1 MSAGVRAVPAPWP
14 AGTPGLDPRWSRFV
28 TATDRAGVE
37 RTWHVLD
44 TGPEPTGPEPTG
56 PGRTGPEPTGPE
68 RTGPS
73 GDGSSSTTVSTTLL
87 CVHGNPTWS
96 YLWRRFLAAAPAGW
110 RVVAV
115 DQLGMGYSERPTAP
129 RTLAER
135 IDDLGV
141 LTDALELTGP
151 VVTLAHDWGGPVSL
165 GWALA
170 HGPQLRAVVLA
181 NTAVHQPDAVA
192 PPALLR
198 LAGAVRTTVC
208 VTTPAFVATTAALS
222 RPALEP
228 AIRRAL
234 AAPYRSS
241 ARRQAVGDF
250 VADIPFASDHPS
262 RPTLDALAAGVATL
276 DVPALIVWGPR
287 DPVFGEV
294 HLRDLQRR
302 LPHADVQRYAG
313 ASHLVT
319 EDAPQSV
326 EHVWRWLAD
335 LEPPAPSGL
344 PSDFPSDLMSDL
356 PPQPTAP
363 APVVPLWSVLDH
375 RADDPSPAVV
385 EMSGKGDERWGYG
398 SFTSFALL
406 RQRVRDLAA
415 GLAAH
420 GVEPGHRVAVLVPP
434 GVDLTATV
442 YACWR
447 AGAVVVVADAGLGLR
462 SLGRAL
468 RSAGPDHVVGFP
480 AALAAVAALRVPG
493 SRIVTG
499 WPNGAVR
506 RSLGA
511 RHTLDELAL
520 LGEAYPLP
528 PVPAEDD
535 EAAVLFTSG
544 ATGPAKGVVYRF
556 RQLHAQL
563 ELVRTVCRIGP
574 TDRFVAAFAPFA
586 LYGPALGIPAVVP
599 DMDVT
604 RPGTLTARALA
615 RAIGAIEATV
625 VFASPAALRNVV
637 ATQGALTRTERAALA
652 TVRTV
657 LSAGA
662 PVPLDL
668 LVAVQELVPDAEV
681 HTPYGMT
688 EALPVTDVTLA
699 QVLEAGTGNGV
710 CVGRPLAGVTVRVSP
725 LDAAGA
731 AEGELTDDAEV
742 TGEICVAA
750 AHVKDRYDRLWAAE
764 RASSRTVGW
773 HRTGDVGHLDAV
785 GRLWV
790 EGRLGHVITSAA
802 GPITP
807 VGPEQ
812 RIQQLDGVAAAA
824 VAGVGPAGTQQVVAA
839 VVPVAPHRVGLAA
852 PELAAAV
859 RAAAQVE
866 LSAVLVVPD
875 LPVDIRHASK
885 VDRAAVARW
894 ATRVLSGGSVRRS
907 W

>member
-1 MSAGVRAVPAPWP
+1 MSVGVRDLPAPWP
-14 AGTPGLDPRWSRFV
+14 PGTAGLDTRWSRFV

-44 TGPEPTGPEPTG
+44 TGQPEVGSEP
-56 PGRTGPEPTGPE
+56 
-68 RTGPS
+68 
-73 GDGSSSTTVSTTLL
+73 VTLL

-96 YLWRRFLAAAPAGW
+96 YLWRRFLASAPAGW

-115 DQLGMGYSERPTAP
+115 DQLGMGYSERTPEP

-141 LTDALELTGP
+141 LGEALQITGP
-151 VVTLAHDWGGPVSL
+151 VVTLAHDWGGPISL

-170 HGPQLRAVVLA
+170 HRDQLRAVVLA

-192 PPALLR
+192 PPAVLR
-198 LAGAVRTTVC
+198 LANAVRTTVC
-208 VTTPAFVATTAALS
+208 VTTPAFVATAAGLS
-222 RPALEP
+222 RPALDP

-234 AAPYRSS
+234 AAPYGSS
-241 ARRQAVGDF
+241 MRRQAVGDF
-250 VADIPFASDHPS
+250 VADIPFGADHPS
-262 RPTLDALAAGVATL
+262 RPALDALATGITAL
-276 DVPALIVWGPR
+276 HVPALIVWGPR
-287 DPVFGEV
+287 DPVFGEI

-302 LPHADVQRYAG
+302 LPHADVQRYPG

-335 LEPPAPSGL
+335 LEQTAVPRAPHTPL
-344 PSDFPSDLMSDL
+344 
-356 PPQPTAP
+356 T
-363 APVVPLWSVLDH
+363 VVPLWSVLDH
-375 RADDPSPAVV
+375 RADDPTPAVV
-385 EMSGKGDERWGYG
+385 QMSAKTHDRWSQGN
-398 SFTSFALL
+398 STSFAHL

-415 GLAAH
+415 GMAAH
-420 GVEPGHRVAVLVPP
+420 GVRPGDRVAVLVPP
-434 GVDLTATV
+434 GIDLTATV

-447 AGAVVVVADAGLGLR
+447 AGATVVVADAGLGLR
-462 SLGRAL
+462 ALGRAL
-468 RSAGPDHVVGFP
+468 SSAGPDHVVGFP
-480 AALAAVAALRVPG
+480 AALAAIAALRVPG

-499 WPNGAVR
+499 WPSAPVR
-506 RSLGA
+506 RSLGV
-511 RHTLDELAL
+511 RYTLDELAL

-528 PVPAEDD
+528 PAPTEDD
-535 EAAVLFTSG
+535 VAAVLFTSG

-574 TDRFVAAFAPFA
+574 SDRFVAAFAPFA
-586 LYGPALGIPAVVP
+586 LYGPALGIPVVVP

-615 RAIGAIEATV
+615 RAVRAVAATV

-637 ATQGALTRTERAALA
+637 ATQGELTRAERAALA
-652 TVRTV
+652 TVTTV

-668 LVAVQELVPDAEV
+668 LTAVQALLPGAEV

-688 EALPVTDVTLA
+688 EALPVTDVTLTEVR
-699 QVLEAGTGNGV
+699 QAGTGNGV
-710 CVGRPLAGVTVRVSP
+710 CVGRPLPGVTVRVSP
-725 LDAAGA
+725 LDDSGA
-731 AEGELTDDAEV
+731 ADGELTDEPEL

-750 AHVKDRYDRLWAAE
+750 AHVKDHYDRLWATE
-764 RASSRTVGW
+764 RASSRTAGW
-773 HRTGDVGHLDAV
+773 HRTGDVGHLDAD

-790 EGRLGHVITSAA
+790 EGRLVHAITTSA
-802 GPITP
+802 GVITP

-812 RIQQLDGVAAAA
+812 GIQQRPEVQA
-824 VAGVGPAGTQQVVAA
+824 VAVVGVGPVGTQQVVAV
-839 VVPVAPHRVGLAA
+839 VVPLDHQKVGLAT
-852 PELAAAV
+852 PELAAVV
-859 RAAAQVE
+859 RQRAGVE

-894 ATRVLSGGSVRRS
+894 AARVLTGGSTRRP